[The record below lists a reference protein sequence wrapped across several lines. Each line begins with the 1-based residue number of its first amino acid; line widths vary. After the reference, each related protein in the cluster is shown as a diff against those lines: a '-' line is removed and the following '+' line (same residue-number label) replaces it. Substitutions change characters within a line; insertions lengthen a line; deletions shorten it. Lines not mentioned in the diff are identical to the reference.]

1 MKRTLIF
8 ILALLLIVTSAF
20 SWSGHSAYTYYLIQ
34 ELPVKDK
41 LVSITEYSYK
51 EDREYNLEYLI
62 LEDVAGKRKFIDV
75 PYGMEIPP
83 DPPPVNNQ
91 LPVWQILSIY
101 APEPDF
107 GMDEGLKL
115 HPLQGLI
122 GNSQGVRHMRYKIGV
137 LKAFEADKS
146 FLYFAD
152 LSKQA
157 FENGDEYWGYRFLAR
172 ALHYIEDLSQPYHN
186 SPGTFFEMI
195 GAAFSKNK
203 ANKLNNAH
211 YLMDDYLIYLLFYSD
226 DASKEIIMG
235 AQPIF
240 FESYEDYVKE
250 VMKYTL
256 DKFPIIHKEIKNVFG
271 EKLERPLTLVDIEN
285 ADKTGKLAK
294 IKAET
299 LSILSYSSSVI
310 KGFLLDFL
318 TSVGEI

>member
-1 MKRTLIF
+1 MKKFLLF
-8 ILALLLIVTSAF
+8 AFALLLLATSSL
-20 SWSGHSAYTYYLIQ
+20 SWSGHAAYTYYLIQ
-34 ELPVKDK
+34 ELPVKEK

-62 LEDVAGKRKFIDV
+62 LEDVAGMRKFVDV
-75 PYGMEIPP
+75 PYGIDVPP

-107 GMDEGLKL
+107 EMDEGLKL

-122 GNSQGVRHMRYKIGV
+122 GNSQGVRHMRYKIGI

-172 ALHYIEDLSQPYHN
+172 TLHYIEDLSQPYHN

-226 DASKEIIMG
+226 AAAKEVILG
-235 AQPIF
+235 AKPIF
-240 FESYEDYVKE
+240 FDSYEDYVKE
-250 VMKYTL
+250 VMNYTL
-256 DKFPIIHKEIKNVFG
+256 DKFPIIHKEIKNAFG
-271 EKLERPLTLVDIEN
+271 DKLESPVSLVDIEN
-285 ADKTGKLAK
+285 ADKDGKLVK
-294 IKAET
+294 IKSET

-318 TSVGEI
+318 NSVGEI

>member
-1 MKRTLIF
+1 MKKILLSFLVLLIF
-8 ILALLLIVTSAF
+8 ATSLL
-20 SWSGHSAYTYYLIQ
+20 SWSGHAAYTYYIIQ
-34 ELPVKDK
+34 DIPDIDK
-41 LVSITEYSYK
+41 RVSITEYSYK
-51 EDREYNLEYLI
+51 EDREYNLEFLI

-75 PYGMEIPP
+75 PYGIDIPP
-83 DPPPVNNQ
+83 DPPPINNQ

-101 APEPDF
+101 SPEPDF

-122 GNSQGVRHMRYKIGV
+122 GNSQGVRHMRYKIGI

-146 FLYFAD
+146 FLYFVNM
-152 LSKQA
+152 SKQA

-172 ALHYIEDLSQPYHN
+172 AIHFIEDLSQPYHN

-226 DASKEIIMG
+226 AAAKEVILG
-235 AQPIF
+235 AKPIF
-240 FESYEDYVKE
+240 FDSYEDYVKE
-250 VMKYTL
+250 VMNYTL
-256 DKFPIIHKEIKNVFG
+256 DKFPIIHKEIKNAFG
-271 EKLERPLTLVDIEN
+271 DKLESPVSLVDIEN
-285 ADKTGKLAK
+285 ADKDGKLVK
-294 IKAET
+294 IKSET

-318 TSVGEI
+318 NSVGEI